1 MPPVTVMVKPVSGAC
16 NMRCRYCFY
25 ADEMARRAHA
35 VLPAMTLDM
44 LETLVRRVMV
54 YAEGEAN
61 FVFQGGEP
69 TLAGVDFYRHL
80 VRLQR
85 QYSRPTVRISNAI
98 QTNGLALSGEMI
110 AFLAEQRFLV
120 GVSLDGC
127 AAVHDSMRRDTAGQG
142 TFRRVCGNV
151 RRLREAGAEVNILC
165 VVNGETAAHARE
177 VLDALEPLGYLQLI
191 PCLDGLD
198 GTPGPSPLTDEAYG
212 AFLQVAFDRYERAFR
227 QGRLLSIRYFDN
239 LLGMLLGIPPESC
252 SMQGICQA
260 GFVVESTGDVYPC
273 DFYALDAWRMGNLQ
287 DMSLRQLARSA
298 AGERFRREAAPVP
311 EACRVC
317 ASYDL
322 CRNGCRRERDPLTGQ
337 YRFCAGMRAFLL
349 GNRDR
354 MEAMAR
360 ALAERGLQHGQIAI
374 RF

>member
-25 ADEMARRAHA
+25 ADEIARRQHA

-44 LETLVRRVMV
+44 LETVVRRVMV

-69 TLAGVDFYRHL
+69 TLVGVDFYRHL

-85 QYSRPTVRISNAI
+85 QYSRSTVRISNAI
-98 QTNGLALSGEMI
+98 QTNGLELSEEMI
-110 AFLAEQRFLV
+110 SFLAEQRFLV

-127 AAVHDSMRRDTAGQG
+127 AAVHDSMRQDAAGQG
-142 TFRRVCGNV
+142 TFHRVRENV
-151 RRLREAGAEVNILC
+151 RRLRAAGVEVNILC
-165 VVNGETAAHARE
+165 VVNGETAAHAQE
-177 VLDALEPLGYLQLI
+177 VLDALEPMGYLQLI

-198 GTPGPSPLTDEAYG
+198 DTPGPSPLTDKAYG
-212 AFLQVAFDRYERAFR
+212 AFLQAAFDRYERAFR
-227 QGRLLSIRYFDN
+227 RGRLLSIRYFDN
-239 LLGMLLGIPPESC
+239 LLGMLLGLPPESC
-252 SMQGICQA
+252 AMQGVCQT
-260 GFVVESTGDVYPC
+260 GFLVESTGDVYPC
-273 DFYALDAWRMGNLQ
+273 DFYALDAWHMGNLR

-298 AGERFRREAAPVP
+298 AGERFRQEAETVP

-317 ASYDL
+317 TAYPL

-337 YRFCAGMRAFLL
+337 YRFCTSTRAFLL
-349 GNRDR
+349 SNWAR

-360 ALAERGLQHGQIAI
+360 ALAEQGMQH
-374 RF
+374 R